1 MKSMSLLLLYACLA
15 ILPARAA
22 TAQQAV
28 PTVEIRSEQLCT
40 ERPPSLFVLRAEAS
54 GLVLPLRFAWD
65 LGDGK
70 AWEGQEVPEHPYE
83 FGRYDVVLAVTDA
96 GGKIRTASM
105 ALHVEAK
112 GCGGM

>member
-1 MKSMSLLLLYACLA
+1 MKRILPLLICGCLA

-22 TAQQAV
+22 TAQKAAPSV
-28 PTVEIRSEQLCT
+28 GILSEQLCT

-54 GLVLPLRFAWD
+54 GLVPPFRFQWD

-70 AWEGQEVPEHPYE
+70 AWEGPEVPEHPYE

-96 GGKIRTASM
+96 GGQVRTASI
-105 ALHVEAK
+105 ALNVEAK